1 MTDGMTDGLRGNAEI
16 PPDLLRDL
24 EAVLFAAGRPLDLD
38 TLTSAASHAHSIDPG
53 TTAAALRCLESRYPV
68 GGASGF
74 ELAKVAGGWLFR
86 TNAACEPALARLFD
100 TAEELRLSPAAM
112 ETLAIVAYLQ
122 PVTRPQIAEIR
133 GVNSDSAL
141 HTLLDRELVRE
152 VGRRDGPGAAVLYGT
167 TTRFLVAFDL
177 DSQAS
182 LPPIEE
188 FEVGEEQKEEFK
200 RRLGLVVSSG

>member
-1 MTDGMTDGLRGNAEI
+1 MTDGLRGGADI
-16 PPDLLRDL
+16 SLHLLRDL
-24 EAVLFAAGRPLDLD
+24 EALLFAAGRPLDLE
-38 TLTSAASHAHSIDPG
+38 TLTSAASHAHPVDPVMVA
-53 TTAAALRCLESRYPV
+53 TALQSLESRYPED
-68 GGASGF
+68 GASGF
-74 ELAKVAGGWLFR
+74 ELARVAGGWLFR

-122 PVTRPQIAEIR
+122 PVARPQIAEIR

-177 DSQAS
+177 DSPAS
-182 LPPIEE
+182 LPPLEE
-188 FEVGEEQKEEFK
+188 FEVGEEQKEELK